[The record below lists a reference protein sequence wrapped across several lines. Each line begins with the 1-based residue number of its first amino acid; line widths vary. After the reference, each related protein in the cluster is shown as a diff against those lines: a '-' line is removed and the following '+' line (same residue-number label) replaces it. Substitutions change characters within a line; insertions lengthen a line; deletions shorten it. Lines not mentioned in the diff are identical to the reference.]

1 MRMTFSLRQLLAFTA
16 FFALTLGGLFWL
28 SRMFGIDPNSEQV
41 IVLGSEQKVQWRV
54 TDWAPGVTGVSM
66 PIQQLTPTH
75 GWTGDG
81 SENIRESLISISYKD
96 HFGNQTYCARVLI
109 DGLHSNDW
117 ADYILNPNL
126 LGGGSVD
133 GATRGKA
140 FWDPS
145 GRILAIELT
154 QYINRAR
161 IGKMTRMVFRL
172 NNDGIVEFDAN
183 TEQSHAPKSPP
194 ERY

>member
-1 MRMTFSLRQLLAFTA
+1 MQ
-16 FFALTLGGLFWL
+16 
-28 SRMFGIDPNSEQV
+28 E
-41 IVLGSEQKVQWRV
+41 
-54 TDWAPGVTGVSM
+54 
-66 PIQQLTPTH
+66 LTPTH

-81 SENIRESLISISYKD
+81 SENIHEPLITISYKD
-96 HFGNQTYCARVLI
+96 HVGNQTYCARVLI

-117 ADYILNPNL
+117 ADYILNPDL

-133 GATRGKA
+133 GVTRGKA

-161 IGKMTRMVFRL
+161 IGKVTRMAFRL
-172 NNDGIVEFDAN
+172 NKDGIVELDAN
-183 TEQSHAPKSPP
+183 TEQSDGREVLDHAF
-194 ERY
+194 